1 MEIKVVSGDITHQR
15 VGATVVNLFEGV
27 TAPSGATGAVD
38 RALDGAISSL
48 IDDGE
53 IKGRRGEM
61 TLIHTLD
68 KIAPTRVL
76 VAGLGK
82 ESEFTLDRVRLATA
96 ESCRF
101 LRRVGVEAVAT
112 IAHGAGTA
120 GLEVKPVGQA
130 IAEGVLLGLYRFD
143 KYKADG
149 DNRRKIKEV
158 TVVEFDAA
166 KCNALRDGVVAGTIV
181 GEAVNHCRDMV
192 NEPANFMTPTRM
204 AELAL

>member
-27 TAPSGATGAVD
+27 TAPSGATGATGAVD

-48 IDDGE
+48 IEDGE

-82 ESEFTLDRVRLATA
+82 ESEFTLDGVRLATA

-120 GLEVKPVGQA
+120 GLEVKPDAPIDVKRRYRA
-130 IAEGVLLGLYRFD
+130 I
-143 KYKADG
+143 
-149 DNRRKIKEV
+149 
-158 TVVEFDAA
+158 
-166 KCNALRDGVVAGTIV
+166 
-181 GEAVNHCRDMV
+181 
-192 NEPANFMTPTRM
+192 
-204 AELAL
+204 